1 MLVSFDWLKDFVDIT
16 AGPEEVADMLTLI
29 GLEVEGIEQV
39 EGDVVFDVNVTP
51 NRPDCLSILG
61 VAREVAAAFRLPLTV
76 PETDVNSTL
85 PASDIRI
92 EILDSDLCNRYTG
105 RSITD
110 VTVGETPEWIRKR
123 LEKCGIRALNNNI
136 VDITNYVLLELG
148 HPLHAFDADKLQGSI
163 IKVAKAGGSRSIV
176 TLDEIERNLTNATLL
191 IWDAKNPVAIA
202 GIMGGAESGVTSG
215 TRNIFLESA
224 HFEPVSVRK
233 SSKAL
238 SLKTDSSFRFERG
251 TDIIFLENAL
261 NRAAM
266 LIQQVAGGVIHEMVD
281 SYPVQPEYPKIDVSV
296 RRVNEYLGTDIE
308 KKEMIDILERLGIT
322 AADKGDVLD
331 VNPPAFRKDIMIFV
345 DVVEEIARCY
355 HYTNIPV
362 TIPKTTLSEGVISIR
377 EARIRKLK
385 QAIRT
390 TGFTEVIN
398 YSFMSPSDLDL
409 LGLPEQ
415 DVRRHYVTLKNPLR
429 QEESLLRSSL
439 IPSLMQNVIYNLSR
453 GSNHIGLFELSRIFE
468 HGGEHLPREV
478 LTLGGIYLEG
488 RSSFLWKDTVPPFFV
503 VKGALETLFE
513 EIKCRMYE
521 LTPSTEVFLH
531 SGKAADI
538 YLGKERAGFIGE
550 LSPHIIE
557 KMNIKIQKPEIIV
570 FELNIDLLLNVIP
583 ETIAYKPIPKYP
595 SIERDIAL
603 VLNDNLNAVEILR
616 HLEGFHPDVI
626 ERVELFDVYRGKN
639 LPENKKSLAF
649 RIVYRAP
656 DRTLTE
662 SEIEPLHTEL
672 VTFITGKTGGVLR
685 GH

>member
-1 MLVSFDWLKDFVDIT
+1 MLVSFDWLKDLVDIT

-29 GLEVEGIEQV
+29 GLEVEGSEQL
-39 EGDVVFDVNVTP
+39 EGDIVFDVNVTP

-61 VAREVAAAFRLPLTV
+61 VAREVAAAFRRPLTI
-76 PETDVNSTL
+76 PETDMNSTL

-105 RSITD
+105 RSITG
-110 VTVGETPEWIRKR
+110 VTVGDTPEWIRKR

-148 HPLHAFDADKLQGSI
+148 HPLHAFDADKLEGSI

-176 TLDEIERNLTNATLL
+176 TLDEIERNLSDATLL

-202 GIMGGAESGVTSG
+202 GIMGGAHSGVTSG

-224 HFEPVSVRK
+224 HFEPISVRK
-233 SSKAL
+233 SAKAL
-238 SLKTDSSFRFERG
+238 SLRTDSSFRFERG

-266 LIQQVAGGVIHEMVD
+266 LIQQVAGGVIHRLVD
-281 SYPVQPEYPKIDVSV
+281 SYPVKPEYTKIDVSI
-296 RRVNEYLGTDIE
+296 RRVNEYLGTDME
-308 KKEMIDILERLGIT
+308 KGEMIDILERLGIE
-322 AADKGDVLD
+322 AEDRGDVLN
-331 VNPPAFRKDIMIFV
+331 VKPPAFRKDIMVFV

-362 TIPKTTLSEGVISIR
+362 TAPKTTLSEGVISIK
-377 EARIRKLK
+377 EARIRTMK
-385 QAIRT
+385 QAIRA
-390 TGFTEVIN
+390 TGFTEVLN
-398 YSFMSPSDLDL
+398 YSFMSPADLDL

-415 DVRRHYVTLKNPLR
+415 DIRRQYVTLKNPLR
-429 QEESLLRSSL
+429 QEESLLRTSL
-439 IPSLMQNVIYNLSR
+439 IPSLMHNVVYNLSR
-453 GSNHIGLFELSRIFE
+453 GSNRIGLFELSRIFE
-468 HGGEHLPREV
+468 HRGEQLPREV

-503 VKGALETLFE
+503 VKGALESLFE
-513 EIKCRMYE
+513 EMKCEMYE
-521 LTPSTEVFLH
+521 FTPSTEVFLH

-538 YLGKERAGFIGE
+538 YFRKERAGFIGE
-550 LSPHIIE
+550 LNPHTIE
-557 KMNIKIQKPEIIV
+557 KMNIKIQQPEIIV
-570 FELNIDLLLNVIP
+570 FELNVDLLLTVIP

-603 VLNDNLNAVEILR
+603 VLSDNLNAVEILR
-616 HLEGFHPDVI
+616 HLEGFHPDLI
-626 ERVELFDVYRGKN
+626 ERVELFDEYRGKN

-662 SEIEPLHTEL
+662 SEIEPLHNEL
-672 VTFITGKTGGVLR
+672 VTFITGKTGGALR
-685 GH
+685 GQ